1 MNPFSEQVSNDYN
14 PAPGCSGNYNCGG
27 DMCISKTNPECDRV
41 ADCPNEADEKNCGKY
56 SLSIISVFRMPDPA
70 SGDLSY

>member
-1 MNPFSEQVSNDYN
+1 
-14 PAPGCSGNYNCGG
+14 
-27 DMCISKTNPECDRV
+27 MCISKTNPECDRV